1 MGEWMEER
9 GGPGPPRLALVR
21 VDEVRPGQRRDLG
34 TLGANRLHFPAH
46 GSFGDADRARD
57 PEPSGGPSHREAV
70 VSGADRAHALPAF
83 GVRELGDSVPHASD
97 LERPE
102 SLEVLQLEPHL
113 LLVSRERDG
122 RRMPAN
128 LWDD

>member
-57 PEPSGGPSHREAV
+57 PEPSGGPSHRAAV
-70 VSGADRAHALPAF
+70 VSAAACAHAKPAL
-83 GVRELGDSVPHASD
+83 GARELRASVPPAPD
-97 LERPE
+97 FERPE
-102 SLEVLQLEPHL
+102 SV
-113 LLVSRERDG
+113 
-122 RRMPAN
+122 A
-128 LWDD
+128 